1 MENIQADHRVGL
13 EPRGGKRRRRRTD
26 SAVFRQFLSNYLR
39 EIYGE
44 DTVASPHPPTPLFFT
59 DACALYKARFCTR
72 FGHGGIPTARCA
84 AKLMLAFLPSI
95 PRTRNNISRDET
107 FRVQAA

>member
-39 EIYGE
+39 GIYGE
-44 DTVASPHPPTPLFFT
+44 DTVP
-59 DACALYKARFCTR
+59 
-72 FGHGGIPTARCA
+72 
-84 AKLMLAFLPSI
+84 I
-95 PRTRNNISRDET
+95 PRHRFFLRTRVRYIKQGFAPVSATEEFQPLDAPLN
-107 FRVQAA
+107 